1 MLGPPTSSRIPPSR
15 SAVLTFE
22 CRSSLGPLRR
32 HRHKPALR
40 RRHLPGRRCSAH
52 AVGSSW
58 LSVTRFWDVEPDH
71 PVRGSS
77 LAFADAH
84 GSRGDRHSQKS
95 TPELVAAGPE
105 ARGVSGLAGSHGRRH
120 RCRRGCPLL
129 GPRHPHPGRAR
140 DPVELHARP
149 DRHPAAPLGSGSDT
163 VSSGRGPA
171 SLRRAAR
178 ARLDCCK
185 SGRASGGQPA
195 EVRVES
201 AHQDPRS
208 AHRRAERRRR
218 RADLGHAA
226 RSPPGTPGGD
236 EDACRERGQERG
248 AGRGSRACAGAN
260 PAAGRVAPTDATRG
274 GRTAGRADRHGG
286 PGGGLR
292 DLHAAPARGPARSR
306 SASWSAPA
314 TSPAPPK
321 P

>member
-1 MLGPPTSSRIPPSR
+1 MVAPCLESLTTRSAGAGARRRAHAGAADVQQIPPSR

-40 RRHLPGRRCSAH
+40 RRYLPGRRCSAH

-71 PVRGSS
+71 PVSGSS
-77 LAFADAH
+77 LAFADTH

-185 SGRASGGQPA
+185 SGRASRGRAG
-195 EVRVES
+195 S
-201 AHQDPRS
+201 PRS
-208 AHRRAERRRR
+208 MSAAVMGTDCSMPARCAADSRKRR
-218 RADLGHAA
+218 RATCASSWIRSFAKTL
-226 RSPPGTPGGD
+226 RSP
-236 EDACRERGQERG
+236 
-248 AGRGSRACAGAN
+248 S
-260 PAAGRVAPTDATRG
+260 
-274 GRTAGRADRHGG
+274 
-286 PGGGLR
+286 
-292 DLHAAPARGPARSR
+292 RSR
-306 SASWSAPA
+306 SRKRPRWSR
-314 TSPAPPK
+314 
-321 P
+321 